1 MKRISY
7 VILLLAAFVSCTK
20 NVQTV
25 SQRSDVVF
33 RVASLDT
40 RAAFDTDQTGLF
52 VSWENADMVGI
63 SASRQDE
70 PIGVNYSYM
79 LSSGSESV
87 LEPTSTIYRY
97 EASSE
102 ETSYYA
108 YYPYSGEPQSGV
120 HYLAPL
126 TLSDQQAYDPSQPLA
141 HLKENWMMRAEPCVL
156 NSVTSTVDLTFS
168 GVFSIVELKLRYDEP
183 TSKSYPLEKVTLKS
197 AGDPL
202 AVSAGNLRL
211 DTSVSDDPSQ
221 SPIIINTGVDSVA
234 LALDYTVT
242 LSDTE
247 EDVFYFVVAPGRH
260 EAEEL
265 SVILTTD
272 NQYKTQVKIAEGVT
286 FKPNTVYH
294 KSVTIDSEGFV
305 STKPEG
311 EKEEVTVYVP
321 VSVPDGLTDGEYIM
335 AFEHTDG
342 NTYLLPRAPVSKNP
356 KLVSLADA
364 QVVFD
369 QEGNIIS
376 VSEGYLWTF
385 VKNGAVWKFSYVQDD
400 LTYKLIGTNKAQG
413 ITISDTLSGS
423 YTTQYYDTWSVTKS
437 DDKVIIQVSEVP
449 TRWFV
454 AYTDTTNG
462 IAQFQNGGQPYGSWK
477 FYKKTTILQ

>member
-79 LSSGSESV
+79 ISSDSQSV
-87 LEPTSTIYRY
+87 LEPTSTSYRY
-97 EASSE
+97 EASAE
-102 ETSYYA
+102 QTAYYA
-108 YYPYSGEPQSGV
+108 YYPYAGEPQAGV

-126 TLSDQQAYDPSQPLA
+126 TLPEQQAYNPSQPLA

-156 NSVTSTVDLTFS
+156 NSVTSTVDFTFS

-211 DTSVSDDPSQ
+211 DTSVADDASQ

-234 LALDYTVT
+234 LVLDYTVT

-335 AFEHTDG
+335 AMEHTDG
-342 NTYLLPRAPVSKNP
+342 NRYILPNTPVELNP
-356 KLVSLADA
+356 VLTSAETAGIQMDNN
-364 QVVFD
+364 
-369 QEGNIIS
+369 GNIIS
-376 VSEGYLWTF
+376 VSDNYMWSLAKSGEF
-385 VKNGAVWKFSYVQDD
+385 WKITCVHDGR
-400 LTYKLIGTNKAQG
+400 TYHLISANKAQG
-413 ITISDTLSGS
+413 LAVSEDMKGNYQAET
-423 YTTQYYDTWSVTKS
+423 YDDMWKIVLNGTEVCM
-437 DDKVIIQVSEVP
+437 QVSKADSN
-449 TRWFV
+449 RWMV
-454 AYTDTTNG
+454 AWTDTGHFRLTT
-462 IAQFQNGGQPYGSWK
+462 ASGSWK
-477 FYKKTTILQ
+477 FYRKTTILQ

>member
-20 NVQTV
+20 NVQNV

-79 LSSGSESV
+79 LSSDSQSV
-87 LEPTSTIYRY
+87 LEPTSTSYRY
-97 EASSE
+97 EASAE
-102 ETSYYA
+102 QTAYYA
-108 YYPYSGEPQSGV
+108 YYPYAGEPQAGV

-126 TLSDQQAYDPSQPLA
+126 TLSDQQAYDPAQPLA
-141 HLKENWMMRAEPCVL
+141 HLKDNWMMKADPCVL
-156 NSVTSTVDLTFS
+156 SSVTSSVDLTFS

-211 DTSVSDDPSQ
+211 DTSVADDASQ

-234 LALDYTVT
+234 LVLDYTVT

-294 KSVTIDSEGFV
+294 KSVTIASEGFV

-335 AFEHTDG
+335 AMEHTDG
-342 NTYLLPRAPVSKNP
+342 NRYILPNTPVELNP
-356 KLVSLADA
+356 VLTSAETAGIQMDNN
-364 QVVFD
+364 
-369 QEGNIIS
+369 GNIIS
-376 VSEGYLWTF
+376 VSDNYIWSLAKSGEF
-385 VKNGAVWKFSYVQDD
+385 WKITCVHDGR
-400 LTYKLIGTNKAQG
+400 TYHLISANKAQG
-413 ITISDTLSGS
+413 LAVSEDMKGKYEAET
-423 YTTQYYDTWSVTKS
+423 YDDMWKIVLNGTEVCM
-437 DDKVIIQVSEVP
+437 QVSKADSN
-449 TRWFV
+449 RWMV
-454 AYTDTTNG
+454 AWTDTG
-462 IAQFQNGGQPYGSWK
+462 QFRLTTASGSWK
-477 FYKKTTILQ
+477 FYRKTTILQ